1 LQVKDR
7 LMRNSMFKTLFL
19 LCFGVFSFA
28 QSSFSNPEPTF
39 ENPRKVVLQL
49 YYSDIKRVNQT
60 LGMIY
65 NILKEYPAETL
76 NVVVVTYG
84 PGMRALKKD
93 YDKDTLSR
101 VQSLMEYDVEF
112 VGCRNTM
119 ESMHWKDNDF
129 IENIS
134 FVQAGIVEL
143 IERKIDGF
151 IGINPY

>member
-1 LQVKDR
+1 MK
-7 LMRNSMFKTLFL
+7 NSMFKTLFL
-19 LCFGVFSFA
+19 LCFGVFSIA

-39 ENPRKVVLQL
+39 EAQRKVVVQL

-84 PGMRALKKD
+84 PGMRAIKKD
-93 YDKDTLSR
+93 YDKHTLAR
-101 VQSLMEYDVEF
+101 IQSLMEYDVEF
-112 VGCRNTM
+112 IGCRNTM
-119 ESMHWKDNDF
+119 ESMHWKDSDF
-129 IENIS
+129 INDVS

-143 IERKIDGF
+143 IERQVDGY
-151 IGINPY
+151 IAINPY